1 MREIKFRA
9 WDIEYE
15 DMQPVT
21 SMTFD
26 NGKIDTITLLDGT
39 FYCCGDLKYIKV
51 MQYTGLKDTN
61 GKDIYEGDILEGD
74 GQNWIIEWHEDTLM
88 YTSII
93 INKKVITA
101 MKRRPLSLEGNQMNK
116 IGNIYEN
123 PELLES

>member
-1 MREIKFRA
+1 MKEYKFRA
-9 WDIEYE
+9 WDRYHGEMINWEQYRSE
-15 DMQPVT
+15 LVSDDFV
-21 SMTFD
+21 
-26 NGKIDTITLLDGT
+26 NHGKGPLV
-39 FYCCGDLKYIKV
+39 V